1 MRRKFGAPSA
11 HPKLSRVGKNTHP
24 NSQPST
30 PHKPSSYPS
39 WVAGNNTYDEA
50 VFATADAA
58 GTRTLGLWTNFEGVV
73 GRWWEHMTAWVA
85 NQTAVER

>member
-1 MRRKFGAPSA
+1 MRRKFGAPQRA
-11 HPKLSRVGKNTHP
+11 PDAGKNAHP

-30 PHKPSSYPS
+30 PHKPSPSSYPS

-85 NQTAVER
+85 NQTAGEW